1 MMKEAFFIARKIQK
15 STGSQVIGPLLKLS
29 IAATAL
35 GMALVLL
42 SITSGK
48 GLQHAIMDKFSALE
62 GDFTISAY
70 APNRT
75 EELKP
80 IRLTDSLADALK
92 QASYVKA
99 VHPVVQKMALL
110 VNPTEDAFDGIQV
123 KGFEADYL
131 KTFTASYG
139 TGEGTATPNS
149 RYGTF
154 LSTTLARELGLGIG
168 DTAVLTVLKKQ
179 GELPRLRKSIVEGL
193 FTTGLDEFDRQNILM
208 NAADVARLNGWRS
221 DSVSSYM
228 VLLNDQAGREI
239 ISSYWNA
246 VIPYTMQARSIEG
259 RHPAIFGWLA
269 LFDTN
274 IVLVLAIV
282 LIVAVANLITALLVL
297 IIDRTRMIGTLKA
310 LGGSDPLILQVFQ
323 WLSIRILTR
332 GLVWGN
338 GLGLGLS
345 FLQWK
350 FSWVQLNPETYYIA
364 TAPITF
370 DWRWILGA
378 NAVFIVIAYLI
389 LLLPVRWIARLHP
402 IQSIRF
408 S

>member
-1 MMKEAFFIARKIQK
+1 MKEAFFIARKIQK
-15 STGSQVIGPLLKLS
+15 STGSKVIGPLLKLS
-29 IAATAL
+29 IVATAL

-80 IRLTDSLADALK
+80 IRLSDSLADALSD
-92 QASYVKA
+92 AEYVEA
-99 VHPVVQKMALL
+99 VYPVVQKMALL
-110 VNPTEDAFDGIQV
+110 VNPMEDAFDGIQI
-123 KGFEADYL
+123 KGFETDYL
-131 KTFTASYG
+131 ETFTVNYG
-139 TGEGTATPNS
+139 TGSGTSTPTS
-149 RYGTF
+149 RHGAL
-154 LSTTLARELGLGIG
+154 LSTTLARELALGIG
-168 DTAVLTVLKKQ
+168 DTALLTVLKNQ
-179 GELPRLRKSIVEGL
+179 GEMPRLRKSIVEGL
-193 FTTGLDEFDRQNILM
+193 FTTGLDEFDRQTILM
-208 NAADVARLNGWRS
+208 NAEDVARLNGWRS
-221 DSVSSYM
+221 YSVSSYM
-228 VLLNDQAGREI
+228 VLLNDREGREI

-246 VIPYTMQARSIEG
+246 IIPYTMQARSIEG

-274 IVLVLAIV
+274 IILVLAIV

-310 LGGSDPLILQVFQ
+310 LGGSDRLILQVFQ

-338 GLGLGLS
+338 ALGLGLS
-345 FLQWK
+345 FLQWQ
-350 FSWVQLNPETYYIA
+350 FSWVQLDPETYYIA

-370 DWRWILGA
+370 DWAWILGA
-378 NAVFIVIAYLI
+378 NAVFIVIAYLV

>member
-1 MMKEAFFIARKIQK
+1 
-15 STGSQVIGPLLKLS
+15 
-29 IAATAL
+29 
-35 GMALVLL
+35 
-42 SITSGK
+42 
-48 GLQHAIMDKFSALE
+48 MDKFSALE

-139 TGEGTATPNS
+139 TGEGIATPNS

-168 DTAVLTVLKKQ
+168 DTAVLTVLKRQ

-259 RHPAIFGWLA
+259 RNPAIFGWLA

-310 LGGSDPLILQVFQ
+310 LGGSDRLILQVFQ

-345 FLQWK
+345 FLQWI
-350 FSWVQLNPETYYIA
+350 FSWIQLDPETYYIA

-370 DWRWILGA
+370 DWLWILGA

>member
-1 MMKEAFFIARKIQK
+1 MKEAFFIARKIQK

-29 IAATAL
+29 IVATAL

-80 IRLTDSLADALK
+80 ILLKDSLAGALQEAPYIK
-92 QASYVKA
+92 SVY
-99 VHPVVQKMALL
+99 PVVQKMTLL
-110 VNPTEDAFDGIQV
+110 VNPIEDAFDGIQI
-123 KGFEADYL
+123 KGMDTNYL
-131 KTFTASYG
+131 ETFSAQYG
-139 TGEGTATPNS
+139 NGNGSSSPAS
-149 RYGTF
+149 RYGTL

-168 DTAVLTVLKKQ
+168 DTAVLTVLKNQ

-193 FTTGLDEFDRQNILM
+193 FTTGLDEFDRQTILM
-208 NAADVARLNGWRS
+208 KQADVARLNGWRG

-228 VLLNDQAGREI
+228 VVLNDQEGREI

-246 VIPYTMQARSIEG
+246 VIPYTMQARSIED

-274 IVLVLAIV
+274 IILVLAIV

-310 LGGSDPLILQVFQ
+310 LGGSDRLILQVFQ

-332 GLVWGN
+332 GLAWGN
-338 GLGLGLS
+338 ALGLGLS
-345 FLQWK
+345 FLQWQ
-350 FSWVQLNPETYYIA
+350 FSWVQLDPETYYIA

-370 DWRWILGA
+370 DWAWILGA

>member
-1 MMKEAFFIARKIQK
+1 MKEAFFIARKIQK

-29 IAATAL
+29 IVATAL

-75 EELKP
+75 EELNP
-80 IRLTDSLADALK
+80 ISLTDSLADALQEAPYIK
-92 QASYVKA
+92 SVY
-99 VHPVVQKMALL
+99 PVVQKMALL
-110 VNPTEDAFDGIQV
+110 VNPIEDAFDGIQI
-123 KGFEADYL
+123 KGMDTDYL
-131 KTFTASYG
+131 ETFSAQYG
-139 TGEGTATPNS
+139 NGNGSSSPAS
-149 RYGTF
+149 RYGTL

-168 DTAVLTVLKKQ
+168 DTAVLTVLKNQ

-193 FTTGLDEFDRQNILM
+193 FTTGLDEFDRQTILM
-208 NAADVARLNGWRS
+208 NQEDVARLNGWRS

-228 VLLNDQAGREI
+228 VVLNDQEGREI

-246 VIPYTMQARSIEG
+246 VIPYTMQARSIED

-274 IVLVLAIV
+274 IILVLAIV

-310 LGGSDPLILQVFQ
+310 LGGSDRLILQVFQ

-332 GLVWGN
+332 GLAWGN
-338 GLGLGLS
+338 ALGLGLS
-345 FLQWK
+345 FIQWQ
-350 FSWVQLNPETYYIA
+350 FSWVQLDPETYYIA

-370 DWRWILGA
+370 DWAWILGA

>member
-1 MMKEAFFIARKIQK
+1 MKEAFFIARKIQK

-29 IAATAL
+29 IVATAL

-75 EELKP
+75 EELNP
-80 IRLTDSLADALK
+80 ISLTDSLADALQEAPYIK
-92 QASYVKA
+92 SVY
-99 VHPVVQKMALL
+99 PVVQKMALL
-110 VNPTEDAFDGIQV
+110 VNPIEDAFDGIQI
-123 KGFEADYL
+123 KGMDTDYL
-131 KTFTASYG
+131 ETFSAQYG
-139 TGEGTATPNS
+139 NGNGSSSPAS
-149 RYGTF
+149 RYGTL

-168 DTAVLTVLKKQ
+168 DTAVLTVLKNQ

-193 FTTGLDEFDRQNILM
+193 FTTGLDEFDRQTILM
-208 NAADVARLNGWRS
+208 KQADVARLNGWRG

-228 VLLNDQAGREI
+228 VVLNDQEGREI

-246 VIPYTMQARSIEG
+246 VIPYTMQARSIED

-274 IVLVLAIV
+274 IILVLAIV

-310 LGGSDPLILQVFQ
+310 LGGSDRLILQVFQ

-332 GLVWGN
+332 GLAWGN
-338 GLGLGLS
+338 ALGLGLS
-345 FLQWK
+345 FLQWQ
-350 FSWVQLNPETYYIA
+350 FSWVQLDPETYYIA

-370 DWRWILGA
+370 DWAWILGA

>member
-1 MMKEAFFIARKIQK
+1 MKEAFFIARKIQK
-15 STGSQVIGPLLKLS
+15 STGSKVIGPLLKLS
-29 IAATAL
+29 IVATAL

-80 IRLTDSLADALK
+80 IRLSDSLADALSD
-92 QASYVKA
+92 ADYVEA
-99 VHPVVQKMALL
+99 VYPVVQKMALL
-110 VNPTEDAFDGIQV
+110 VNPMEDAFDGIQI
-123 KGFEADYL
+123 KGFETDYL
-131 KTFTASYG
+131 ETFTVNYG
-139 TGEGTATPNS
+139 TGSGTSTPTS
-149 RYGTF
+149 RHGAL
-154 LSTTLARELGLGIG
+154 LSTTLARELALGIG
-168 DTAVLTVLKKQ
+168 DTALLTVLKNQ
-179 GELPRLRKSIVEGL
+179 GEMPRLRKSIVEGL
-193 FTTGLDEFDRQNILM
+193 FTTGLDEFDRQTILM
-208 NAADVARLNGWRS
+208 NAEDVARLNGWRS

-228 VLLNDQAGREI
+228 VLLNDREGREI

-246 VIPYTMQARSIEG
+246 IIPYTMQARSIEG

-274 IVLVLAIV
+274 IILVLAIV

-310 LGGSDPLILQVFQ
+310 LGGSDRLILQVFQ

-338 GLGLGLS
+338 ALGLGLS
-345 FLQWK
+345 FLQWQ
-350 FSWVQLNPETYYIA
+350 FSWVQLDPETYYIA

-370 DWRWILGA
+370 DWAWILGA
-378 NAVFIVIAYLI
+378 NAVFIVIAYLV

>member
-1 MMKEAFFIARKIQK
+1 MKEAFFIARKIQK

-29 IAATAL
+29 IVATAL

-75 EELKP
+75 EELNP
-80 IRLTDSLADALK
+80 IRLTDSLADALRE
-92 QASYVKA
+92 AHYVRS
-99 VHPVVQKMALL
+99 VYPVVQKMALL
-110 VNPTEDAFDGIQV
+110 VNPIEDAFDGIQI
-123 KGFEADYL
+123 KGMETDYL
-131 KTFTASYG
+131 KTFSAQYG
-139 TGEGTATPNS
+139 TSDSASTPTS
-149 RYGTF
+149 RYGAL

-168 DTAVLTVLKKQ
+168 DTAVLTVLKNQ

-193 FTTGLDEFDRQNILM
+193 FTTGLDEFDRQTILM
-208 NAADVARLNGWRS
+208 NQEDVARLNGWRG

-228 VLLNDQAGREI
+228 VVLNDQEGREI

-246 VIPYTMQARSIEG
+246 VIPYTMQARSIED

-274 IVLVLAIV
+274 IILVLAIV

-310 LGGSDPLILQVFQ
+310 LGGSDRLILQVFQ

-332 GLVWGN
+332 GLAWGN
-338 GLGLGLS
+338 ALGLGLS
-345 FLQWK
+345 FLQWQ
-350 FSWVQLNPETYYIA
+350 FSWVQLDPETYYIA

-370 DWRWILGA
+370 DWAWILGA

>member
-1 MMKEAFFIARKIQK
+1 MKEAFFIARKIQK

-29 IAATAL
+29 IVATAL

-75 EELKP
+75 EELNP
-80 IRLTDSLADALK
+80 ISLTDSLADALQEAPYIK
-92 QASYVKA
+92 SVY
-99 VHPVVQKMALL
+99 PVVQKMALL
-110 VNPTEDAFDGIQV
+110 VNPIEDAFDGIQI
-123 KGFEADYL
+123 KGMDTDYL
-131 KTFTASYG
+131 ETFSAQYG
-139 TGEGTATPNS
+139 NGNGSSSPAS
-149 RYGTF
+149 RYGTL

-168 DTAVLTVLKKQ
+168 DTAVLTVLKNQ

-193 FTTGLDEFDRQNILM
+193 FTTGLDEFDRQTILM
-208 NAADVARLNGWRS
+208 KQADVARLNGWRG

-228 VLLNDQAGREI
+228 VVLNDQEGREI

-246 VIPYTMQARSIEG
+246 VIPYTMQARSIED

-274 IVLVLAIV
+274 IILVLAIV

-310 LGGSDPLILQVFQ
+310 LGGSDRLILQVFQ

-332 GLVWGN
+332 GLAWGN
-338 GLGLGLS
+338 ALGLGLS
-345 FLQWK
+345 FLQWQ
-350 FSWVQLNPETYYIA
+350 FSWVQLDPETYYIA

-370 DWRWILGA
+370 DWAWIIGA

>member
-1 MMKEAFFIARKIQK
+1 MKEAFFIARKIQK

-29 IAATAL
+29 IVATAL

-75 EELKP
+75 EELNP
-80 IRLTDSLADALK
+80 ISLTDSLADALQEAPYIK
-92 QASYVKA
+92 SVY
-99 VHPVVQKMALL
+99 PVVQKMALL
-110 VNPTEDAFDGIQV
+110 VNPIEDAFDGIQI
-123 KGFEADYL
+123 KGMDTDYL
-131 KTFTASYG
+131 ETFSAQYG
-139 TGEGTATPNS
+139 NGNGSSSPAS
-149 RYGTF
+149 RYGTL

-168 DTAVLTVLKKQ
+168 DTAVLTVLKNQ
-179 GELPRLRKSIVEGL
+179 GELPRLRKSMVEGL
-193 FTTGLDEFDRQNILM
+193 FTTGLDEFDRQTILM
-208 NAADVARLNGWRS
+208 KQADVARLNGWRG

-228 VLLNDQAGREI
+228 VVLNDQEGREI

-246 VIPYTMQARSIEG
+246 VIPYTMQARSIED

-274 IVLVLAIV
+274 IILVLAIV

-310 LGGSDPLILQVFQ
+310 LGGSDRLILQVFQ

-338 GLGLGLS
+338 ALGLGLS
-345 FLQWK
+345 FLQWQ
-350 FSWVQLNPETYYIA
+350 FSWIQLDPETYYIA

-370 DWRWILGA
+370 DWTWILGA

>member
-1 MMKEAFFIARKIQK
+1 MKEAFFIARKIQK

-29 IAATAL
+29 IVATAL

-80 IRLTDSLADALK
+80 IRLTDSLAGAL
-92 QASYVKA
+92 AEAPYVQS
-99 VHPVVQKMALL
+99 VYPVVQKMALL
-110 VNPTEDAFDGIQV
+110 VNPIEDAFDGIQI
-123 KGFEADYL
+123 KGMETDYL
-131 KTFTASYG
+131 KTFSAQYGSGNGAS
-139 TGEGTATPNS
+139 TTPTS
-149 RYGTF
+149 RYGAF

-168 DTAVLTVLKKQ
+168 DTAVLTVLKNQ

-193 FTTGLDEFDRQNILM
+193 FTTGLDEFDRQTILM
-208 NAADVARLNGWRS
+208 NQEDVARLNGWRA

-228 VLLNDQAGREI
+228 VVLNDQEGREI

-246 VIPYTMQARSIEG
+246 VIPYTMQARSIED

-274 IVLVLAIV
+274 IILVLAIV

-310 LGGSDPLILQVFQ
+310 LGGSDRLILQVFQ

-332 GLVWGN
+332 GLAWGN
-338 GLGLGLS
+338 ALGLGLS
-345 FLQWK
+345 FLQWQ
-350 FSWVQLNPETYYIA
+350 FSWVQLDPETYYIA

-370 DWRWILGA
+370 DWAWILGA

-389 LLLPVRWIARLHP
+389 LLLPVRWIARLNP

>member
-1 MMKEAFFIARKIQK
+1 MKEAFFIARKIQK

-29 IAATAL
+29 IVATAL

-75 EELKP
+75 EVLKP
-80 IRLTDSLADALK
+80 FLLKDSLAGALQEAPYIK
-92 QASYVKA
+92 SVY
-99 VHPVVQKMALL
+99 PVVQKMALL
-110 VNPTEDAFDGIQV
+110 VNPIEDAFDGIQI
-123 KGFEADYL
+123 KGMDTDYL
-131 KTFTASYG
+131 ETFSAQYG
-139 TGEGTATPNS
+139 NGNGSSSPAS
-149 RYGTF
+149 RYGTL

-168 DTAVLTVLKKQ
+168 DTAVLTVLKNQ

-193 FTTGLDEFDRQNILM
+193 FTTGLDEFDRQTILM
-208 NAADVARLNGWRS
+208 KQADVARLNGWRG

-228 VLLNDQAGREI
+228 VVLNDQEGREI

-246 VIPYTMQARSIEG
+246 VIPYTMQARSIED

-274 IVLVLAIV
+274 IILVLAIV

-310 LGGSDPLILQVFQ
+310 LGGSDRLILQVFQ

-332 GLVWGN
+332 GLAWGN
-338 GLGLGLS
+338 ALGLGLS
-345 FLQWK
+345 FIQWQ
-350 FSWVQLNPETYYIA
+350 FSWVQLDPETYYIA

-370 DWRWILGA
+370 DWAWIIGA

>member
-1 MMKEAFFIARKIQK
+1 MKEAFFIARKIQK

-29 IAATAL
+29 IVATAL

-75 EELKP
+75 EELNP
-80 IRLTDSLADALK
+80 ISLTDSLADALQEAPYIK
-92 QASYVKA
+92 SVY
-99 VHPVVQKMALL
+99 PVVQKMALL
-110 VNPTEDAFDGIQV
+110 VNPIEDAFDGIQI
-123 KGFEADYL
+123 KGMDTDYL
-131 KTFTASYG
+131 ETFSAQYG
-139 TGEGTATPNS
+139 NGNGSSSPAS
-149 RYGTF
+149 RYGTL

-168 DTAVLTVLKKQ
+168 DTAVLTVLKNQ
-179 GELPRLRKSIVEGL
+179 GELPRLRKSMVEGL
-193 FTTGLDEFDRQNILM
+193 FTTGLDEFDRQTILM
-208 NAADVARLNGWRS
+208 KQADVARLNGWRG

-228 VLLNDQAGREI
+228 VVLNDQEGREI

-246 VIPYTMQARSIEG
+246 VIPYTMQARSIED

-274 IVLVLAIV
+274 IILVLAIV

-310 LGGSDPLILQVFQ
+310 LGGSDRLILQVFQ

-332 GLVWGN
+332 GLAWGN
-338 GLGLGLS
+338 ALGLGLS
-345 FLQWK
+345 FIQWQ
-350 FSWVQLNPETYYIA
+350 FSWVQLDPETYYIA

-370 DWRWILGA
+370 DWAWILGA

-389 LLLPVRWIARLHP
+389 LLLPVRWIARLYP

>member
-1 MMKEAFFIARKIQK
+1 MKEAFFIARKIQK

-29 IAATAL
+29 IVATAL

-75 EELKP
+75 EELNP
-80 IRLTDSLADALK
+80 ISLTDSLADALQEAPYIK
-92 QASYVKA
+92 SVY
-99 VHPVVQKMALL
+99 PVVQKMALL
-110 VNPTEDAFDGIQV
+110 VNPIEDAFDGIQI
-123 KGFEADYL
+123 KGMDTDYL
-131 KTFTASYG
+131 ETFSAQYG
-139 TGEGTATPNS
+139 NGNGSSSPAS
-149 RYGTF
+149 RYGTL
-154 LSTTLARELGLGIG
+154 LSTTLARELGLGLG
-168 DTAVLTVLKKQ
+168 DTAVLTVLKNQ

-193 FTTGLDEFDRQNILM
+193 FTTGLDEFDRQTILM
-208 NAADVARLNGWRS
+208 KQADVARLNGWRG

-228 VLLNDQAGREI
+228 VVLNDQEGREI

-246 VIPYTMQARSIEG
+246 VIPYTMQARSIED

-274 IVLVLAIV
+274 IILVLAIV

-310 LGGSDPLILQVFQ
+310 LGGSDRLILQVFQ

-332 GLVWGN
+332 GLAWGN
-338 GLGLGLS
+338 ALGLGLS
-345 FLQWK
+345 FIQWQ
-350 FSWVQLNPETYYIA
+350 FSWVQLDPETYYIA

-370 DWRWILGA
+370 DWAWILGA

>member
-1 MMKEAFFIARKIQK
+1 MKEAFFIARKIQK

-29 IAATAL
+29 IVATAL

-80 IRLTDSLADALK
+80 ILLKDSLAGALQEAPYIK
-92 QASYVKA
+92 SVY
-99 VHPVVQKMALL
+99 PVVQKMALL
-110 VNPTEDAFDGIQV
+110 VNPIEDAFDGIQI
-123 KGFEADYL
+123 KGLETDYL
-131 KTFTASYG
+131 ETFSAQYG
-139 TGEGTATPNS
+139 NGNGSSSPAS
-149 RYGTF
+149 RYGTL

-168 DTAVLTVLKKQ
+168 DTAVLTVLKNQ

-193 FTTGLDEFDRQNILM
+193 FTTGLDEFDRQTILM
-208 NAADVARLNGWRS
+208 NQEDVARLNGWRS

-228 VLLNDQAGREI
+228 VVLNDQEGREI

-246 VIPYTMQARSIEG
+246 VIPYTMQARSIED

-274 IVLVLAIV
+274 IILVLAIV

-310 LGGSDPLILQVFQ
+310 LGGSDRLILQVFQ

-332 GLVWGN
+332 GLAWGN
-338 GLGLGLS
+338 ALGLGLS
-345 FLQWK
+345 FLQWQ
-350 FSWVQLNPETYYIA
+350 FSWVQLDPETYYIA

-370 DWRWILGA
+370 DWAWILGA

>member
-1 MMKEAFFIARKIQK
+1 MKEAFFIARKIQK
-15 STGSQVIGPLLKLS
+15 STGSKVIGPLLKLS
-29 IAATAL
+29 IVATAL

-48 GLQHAIMDKFSALE
+48 GLQHAIMDKFGSLE

-80 IRLTDSLADALK
+80 IRLSDSLADALSD
-92 QASYVKA
+92 ADYVEA
-99 VHPVVQKMALL
+99 VYPVVQKKALL
-110 VNPTEDAFDGIQV
+110 VNPMEDAFDGIQI
-123 KGFEADYL
+123 KGFETDYL
-131 KTFTASYG
+131 ETFTAHYG
-139 TGEGTATPNS
+139 TGSGTSTPPS
-149 RYGTF
+149 RYGAL
-154 LSTTLARELGLGIG
+154 LSTTLARELALGIG
-168 DTAVLTVLKKQ
+168 DTALLTVLKNQ
-179 GELPRLRKSIVEGL
+179 GEMPRLRKSIVEGL
-193 FTTGLDEFDRQNILM
+193 FTTGLDEFDRQTILM
-208 NAADVARLNGWRS
+208 NAEDVARLNGWRS

-228 VLLNDQAGREI
+228 VLLNDREGREI

-246 VIPYTMQARSIEG
+246 IIPYTMQARSIEG

-274 IVLVLAIV
+274 IILVLAIV

-310 LGGSDPLILQVFQ
+310 LGGSDRLILQVFQ

-338 GLGLGLS
+338 ALGLGLS
-345 FLQWK
+345 FLQWQ
-350 FSWVQLNPETYYIA
+350 FSWVQLDPETYYIA

-370 DWRWILGA
+370 DWAWILGA
-378 NAVFIVIAYLI
+378 NAVFIVIAYLV

>member
-1 MMKEAFFIARKIQK
+1 MKEAFFIARKIQK

-29 IAATAL
+29 IVATAL

-75 EELKP
+75 EELNP
-80 IRLTDSLADALK
+80 ISLTDSLADALQEAPYIK
-92 QASYVKA
+92 SVY
-99 VHPVVQKMALL
+99 PVVQKMALL
-110 VNPTEDAFDGIQV
+110 VNPIEDAFDGIQI
-123 KGFEADYL
+123 KGMDTDYL
-131 KTFTASYG
+131 ETFSAQYG
-139 TGEGTATPNS
+139 NGNGSSSPAS
-149 RYGTF
+149 RYGTL

-168 DTAVLTVLKKQ
+168 DTAVLTVLKNQ
-179 GELPRLRKSIVEGL
+179 GELPRLRKSMVEGL
-193 FTTGLDEFDRQNILM
+193 FTTGLDDFDRQTILM
-208 NAADVARLNGWRS
+208 KQADVARLNGWRG

-228 VLLNDQAGREI
+228 VVLNDQEGREI

-246 VIPYTMQARSIEG
+246 VIPYTMQARSIED

-274 IVLVLAIV
+274 IILVLAIV

-297 IIDRTRMIGTLKA
+297 IIDRTRMISTLKA
-310 LGGSDPLILQVFQ
+310 LGGSDRLILQVFQ

-332 GLVWGN
+332 GFAWGN
-338 GLGLGLS
+338 ALGLGLS
-345 FLQWK
+345 FIQWQ
-350 FSWVQLNPETYYIA
+350 FSWVQLDPETYYIA

-370 DWRWILGA
+370 DWAWILGA

>member
-1 MMKEAFFIARKIQK
+1 MKEAFFIARKIQK
-15 STGSQVIGPLLKLS
+15 STGSKVIGPLLKLS
-29 IAATAL
+29 IVATAL

-48 GLQHAIMDKFSALE
+48 GLQHAIMDKFGALE

-80 IRLTDSLADALK
+80 IRLSDSLADALSD
-92 QASYVKA
+92 ADYVEA
-99 VHPVVQKMALL
+99 VYPVVQKMALL
-110 VNPTEDAFDGIQV
+110 VNPMEDAFDGIQI
-123 KGFEADYL
+123 KGLETDYL
-131 KTFTASYG
+131 ETFTANYG
-139 TGEGTATPNS
+139 TDSCTSTPTS
-149 RYGTF
+149 RYGVL
-154 LSTTLARELGLGIG
+154 LSTTLARELALGIG
-168 DTAVLTVLKKQ
+168 DTALLTVLKNQ
-179 GELPRLRKSIVEGL
+179 GEMPRLRKSIVEGL
-193 FTTGLDEFDRQNILM
+193 FTTGLDEFDRQTILM
-208 NAADVARLNGWRS
+208 NAEDVARLNGWRS

-228 VLLNDQAGREI
+228 VLLNDREGREI

-246 VIPYTMQARSIEG
+246 IIPYTMQARSIEG

-274 IVLVLAIV
+274 IILVLAIV

-310 LGGSDPLILQVFQ
+310 LGGSDRLILQVFQ

-338 GLGLGLS
+338 ALGLGLS
-345 FLQWK
+345 FLQWQ
-350 FSWVQLNPETYYIA
+350 FSWVQLDPETYYIA

-370 DWRWILGA
+370 DWAWILGA
-378 NAVFIVIAYLI
+378 NAVFIVIAYLV

>member
-1 MMKEAFFIARKIQK
+1 MKEAFFIARKIQK

-29 IAATAL
+29 IVATAL

-75 EELKP
+75 EELNP
-80 IRLTDSLADALK
+80 ISLTDSLADALQEAPYIK
-92 QASYVKA
+92 SVY
-99 VHPVVQKMALL
+99 PVVQKMALL
-110 VNPTEDAFDGIQV
+110 VNPIEDAFDGIQI
-123 KGFEADYL
+123 KGMDTDYL
-131 KTFTASYG
+131 ETFSAQYG
-139 TGEGTATPNS
+139 NGNGSSSPAS
-149 RYGTF
+149 RYGTL

-168 DTAVLTVLKKQ
+168 DTAVLTVLKNQ
-179 GELPRLRKSIVEGL
+179 GELPRLRKSMVEGL
-193 FTTGLDEFDRQNILM
+193 FTTGLDEFDRQTILM
-208 NAADVARLNGWRS
+208 KQADVARLNGWRG

-228 VLLNDQAGREI
+228 VVLNDQEGREI

-246 VIPYTMQARSIEG
+246 VIPYTMQARSIED

-274 IVLVLAIV
+274 IILVLAIV

-310 LGGSDPLILQVFQ
+310 LGGSDRLILQVFQ

-332 GLVWGN
+332 GLAWGN
-338 GLGLGLS
+338 ALGLGLS
-345 FLQWK
+345 FIQWQ
-350 FSWVQLNPETYYIA
+350 FSWVQLDPETYYIA

-370 DWRWILGA
+370 DWAWILGA

>member
-1 MMKEAFFIARKIQK
+1 MKEAFFIARKIQK

-29 IAATAL
+29 IVATAL

-70 APNRT
+70 APNRI
-75 EELKP
+75 EELNP
-80 IRLTDSLADALK
+80 ISLTDSLADALQEAPYIK
-92 QASYVKA
+92 SVY
-99 VHPVVQKMALL
+99 PVVQKMALL
-110 VNPTEDAFDGIQV
+110 VNPIEDAFDGIQI
-123 KGFEADYL
+123 KGMDTDYL
-131 KTFTASYG
+131 ETFSAQYG
-139 TGEGTATPNS
+139 NGNGSSSPAS
-149 RYGTF
+149 RYGTL

-168 DTAVLTVLKKQ
+168 DTAVLTVLKNQ
-179 GELPRLRKSIVEGL
+179 GELPRLRKSMVEGL
-193 FTTGLDEFDRQNILM
+193 FTTGLDEFDRQTILM
-208 NAADVARLNGWRS
+208 KQADVARLNGWRG

-228 VLLNDQAGREI
+228 VVLNDQEGREI

-246 VIPYTMQARSIEG
+246 VIPYTMQARSIED

-274 IVLVLAIV
+274 IILVLAIV

-310 LGGSDPLILQVFQ
+310 LGGSDRLILQVFQ

-332 GLVWGN
+332 GLAWGN
-338 GLGLGLS
+338 ALGLGLS
-345 FLQWK
+345 FIQWQ
-350 FSWVQLNPETYYIA
+350 FSWVQLDPETYYIA

-370 DWRWILGA
+370 DWAWILGA

>member
-1 MMKEAFFIARKIQK
+1 MKEAFFIARKIQK

-80 IRLTDSLADALK
+80 IRLSDSLANALS

-110 VNPTEDAFDGIQV
+110 VNPIENAFDGIQI

-131 KTFTASYG
+131 EAFTTNYG
-139 TGEGTATPNS
+139 TGEGATTLNS

-168 DTAVLTVLKKQ
+168 DTAVLTVLKSQ

-193 FTTGLDEFDRQNILM
+193 FTTGLDEFDRQTILM
-208 NAADVARLNGWRS
+208 KQADVARLNGWRS

-228 VLLNDQAGREI
+228 VVLNDQEGREI

-246 VIPYTMQARSIEG
+246 VIPYTMQARSIED

-274 IVLVLAIV
+274 IILVLAIV

-310 LGGSDPLILQVFQ
+310 LGGSDRLILQVFQ
-323 WLSIRILTR
+323 WISIRILTR
-332 GLVWGN
+332 GLAWGN
-338 GLGLGLS
+338 LLGLGLS
-345 FLQWK
+345 VLQWQ
-350 FSWVQLNPETYYIA
+350 FSWVQLDPETYYIA

-370 DWRWILGA
+370 DWLWILGA

>member
-1 MMKEAFFIARKIQK
+1 MKEAFFIARKIQK

-29 IAATAL
+29 IVATAL

-70 APNRT
+70 APNLT
-75 EELKP
+75 EELNP
-80 IRLTDSLADALK
+80 ISLTDSLADALQEAPYIK
-92 QASYVKA
+92 SVY
-99 VHPVVQKMALL
+99 PVVQKMALL
-110 VNPTEDAFDGIQV
+110 VNPIEDAFDGIQI
-123 KGFEADYL
+123 KGMDTDYL
-131 KTFTASYG
+131 ETFSAQYG
-139 TGEGTATPNS
+139 NGNGSSSPAS
-149 RYGTF
+149 RYGTL

-168 DTAVLTVLKKQ
+168 DTAVLTVLKNQ
-179 GELPRLRKSIVEGL
+179 GELPRLRKSMVEGL
-193 FTTGLDEFDRQNILM
+193 FTTGLDEFDRQTILM
-208 NAADVARLNGWRS
+208 KQADVARLNGWRG

-228 VLLNDQAGREI
+228 VVLNDQEGREI

-246 VIPYTMQARSIEG
+246 VIPYTMQARSIED

-274 IVLVLAIV
+274 IILVLAIV

-310 LGGSDPLILQVFQ
+310 LGGSDRLILQVFQ

-332 GLVWGN
+332 GLAWGN
-338 GLGLGLS
+338 ALGLGLS
-345 FLQWK
+345 FIQWQ
-350 FSWVQLNPETYYIA
+350 FSWVQLDPETYYIA

-370 DWRWILGA
+370 DWAWILGA

>member
-149 RYGTF
+149 R
-154 LSTTLARELGLGIG
+154 
-168 DTAVLTVLKKQ
+168 
-179 GELPRLRKSIVEGL
+179 
-193 FTTGLDEFDRQNILM
+193 
-208 NAADVARLNGWRS
+208 
-221 DSVSSYM
+221 SVS
-228 VLLNDQAGREI
+228 
-239 ISSYWNA
+239 
-246 VIPYTMQARSIEG
+246 YTHLR
-259 RHPAIFGWLA
+259 
-269 LFDTN
+269 
-274 IVLVLAIV
+274 
-282 LIVAVANLITALLVL
+282 
-297 IIDRTRMIGTLKA
+297 
-310 LGGSDPLILQVFQ
+310 
-323 WLSIRILTR
+323 
-332 GLVWGN
+332 
-338 GLGLGLS
+338 
-345 FLQWK
+345 
-350 FSWVQLNPETYYIA
+350 
-364 TAPITF
+364 APR
-370 DWRWILGA
+370 D
-378 NAVFIVIAYLI
+378 
-389 LLLPVRWIARLHP
+389 
-402 IQSIRF
+402 
-408 S
+408 

>member
-1 MMKEAFFIARKIQK
+1 MKEAFFIARKIQK
-15 STGSQVIGPLLKLS
+15 STGSRVIGPLLKLS
-29 IAATAL
+29 IVATAL

-48 GLQHAIMDKFSALE
+48 GLQHAIMDKFSSLE

-75 EELKP
+75 EELNP
-80 IRLTDSLADALK
+80 ISLTDSLADALRE
-92 QASYVKA
+92 APYIRSVY
-99 VHPVVQKMALL
+99 PVVQKMALL
-110 VNPTEDAFDGIQV
+110 VNPIEDAFDGIQI
-123 KGFEADYL
+123 KGMETDYL
-131 KTFTASYG
+131 KTFSAQYG
-139 TGEGTATPNS
+139 TGPTTPNS
-149 RYGTF
+149 RYGAL
-154 LSTTLARELGLGIG
+154 LSTTLARELDLGIG
-168 DTAVLTVLKKQ
+168 DTAVLTVLKNQ

-193 FTTGLDEFDRQNILM
+193 FTTGLDEFDRQTILM
-208 NAADVARLNGWRS
+208 NQADVARLNGWRS

-228 VLLNDQAGREI
+228 VILNDQEGREI

-246 VIPYTMQARSIEG
+246 VIPYTMQARSIED

-274 IVLVLAIV
+274 IILVLAIV

-310 LGGSDPLILQVFQ
+310 LGGSDRLILQVFQ

-332 GLVWGN
+332 GLAWGN
-338 GLGLGLS
+338 ALGLGLS
-345 FLQWK
+345 FLQWQ
-350 FSWVQLNPETYYIA
+350 FSLVQLDPETYYIA

-370 DWRWILGA
+370 DWAWILCT

>member
-1 MMKEAFFIARKIQK
+1 MKEAFFIARKIQK

-29 IAATAL
+29 IVATAL

-80 IRLTDSLADALK
+80 ILLKDSLAGALQEAPYIK
-92 QASYVKA
+92 SVY
-99 VHPVVQKMALL
+99 PVVQKMALL
-110 VNPTEDAFDGIQV
+110 VNPIEDAFDGIQI
-123 KGFEADYL
+123 KGMDTDYL
-131 KTFTASYG
+131 ETFSAQYG
-139 TGEGTATPNS
+139 NGNGSSSPAS
-149 RYGTF
+149 RYGTL

-168 DTAVLTVLKKQ
+168 DTAVLTVLKNQ

-193 FTTGLDEFDRQNILM
+193 FTTGLDEFDRQTILM
-208 NAADVARLNGWRS
+208 NQEDVARLNGWRS

-228 VLLNDQAGREI
+228 VVLNDQEGREI

-246 VIPYTMQARSIEG
+246 VIPYTMQARSIED

-274 IVLVLAIV
+274 IILVLAIV

-310 LGGSDPLILQVFQ
+310 LGGSDRLILQVFQ

-332 GLVWGN
+332 GLAWGN
-338 GLGLGLS
+338 ALGLGLS
-345 FLQWK
+345 FIQWQ
-350 FSWVQLNPETYYIA
+350 FSWVQLDPETYYIA

-370 DWRWILGA
+370 DWAWILGA

>member
-1 MMKEAFFIARKIQK
+1 MKEAFFIARKIQK

-29 IAATAL
+29 IVATAL

-75 EELKP
+75 EELNP
-80 IRLTDSLADALK
+80 ISLTDSLADALQEAPYIK
-92 QASYVKA
+92 SVY
-99 VHPVVQKMALL
+99 PVVQKMALL
-110 VNPTEDAFDGIQV
+110 VNPIEDAFDGIQI
-123 KGFEADYL
+123 KGMDTDYL
-131 KTFTASYG
+131 ETFSAQYG
-139 TGEGTATPNS
+139 NGNGSSSPAS
-149 RYGTF
+149 RYGTL

-168 DTAVLTVLKKQ
+168 DTAVLTVLKNQ

-193 FTTGLDEFDRQNILM
+193 FTTGLDEFDRQTILM
-208 NAADVARLNGWRS
+208 KQADVARLNGWRG

-228 VLLNDQAGREI
+228 VVLNDQEGREI

-246 VIPYTMQARSIEG
+246 VIPYTMQARSIED

-274 IVLVLAIV
+274 IILVLAIV

-310 LGGSDPLILQVFQ
+310 LGGSDRLILQVFQ

-332 GLVWGN
+332 GLAWGN
-338 GLGLGLS
+338 ALGLGLS
-345 FLQWK
+345 FIQWQ
-350 FSWVQLNPETYYIA
+350 FSWVQLDPETYYIA

-370 DWRWILGA
+370 DWAWIIGA

>member
-1 MMKEAFFIARKIQK
+1 MKEAFFIARKIQK

-29 IAATAL
+29 ILATAL

-75 EELKP
+75 EELNP
-80 IRLTDSLADALK
+80 ISLTDSLADALQEAPYIK
-92 QASYVKA
+92 SVY
-99 VHPVVQKMALL
+99 PVVQKMALL
-110 VNPTEDAFDGIQV
+110 VNPIEDAFDGIQI
-123 KGFEADYL
+123 KGMDTDYL
-131 KTFTASYG
+131 ETFSAQYG
-139 TGEGTATPNS
+139 NGNGSSSPAS
-149 RYGTF
+149 RYGTL

-168 DTAVLTVLKKQ
+168 DTAVLTVLKNQ

-193 FTTGLDEFDRQNILM
+193 FTTGLDEFDRQTILM
-208 NAADVARLNGWRS
+208 NQEDVARLNGWRS

-228 VLLNDQAGREI
+228 VVLNDQEGREI

-246 VIPYTMQARSIEG
+246 VIPYTMQARSIED

-274 IVLVLAIV
+274 IILVLAIV

-310 LGGSDPLILQVFQ
+310 LGGSDRLILHVFQ

-332 GLVWGN
+332 GLAWGN
-338 GLGLGLS
+338 ALGLGLS
-345 FLQWK
+345 FLQWQ
-350 FSWVQLNPETYYIA
+350 FSWVQLDPETYYIA

-370 DWRWILGA
+370 DWAWILGA

>member
-1 MMKEAFFIARKIQK
+1 MKEAFFIARKIQK

-29 IAATAL
+29 IVATAL

-80 IRLTDSLADALK
+80 ILLKDSLAGALQEAPYIK
-92 QASYVKA
+92 SVY
-99 VHPVVQKMALL
+99 PVVQKMALL
-110 VNPTEDAFDGIQV
+110 VNPIEDAFDGIQI
-123 KGFEADYL
+123 KGMDTDYL
-131 KTFTASYG
+131 ETFSAQYG
-139 TGEGTATPNS
+139 NGNGSSSPAS
-149 RYGTF
+149 RYGTL

-168 DTAVLTVLKKQ
+168 DTAVLTVLKNQ

-208 NAADVARLNGWRS
+208 KQADVARLNGWRG

-228 VLLNDQAGREI
+228 VVLNDQEGREI

-246 VIPYTMQARSIEG
+246 VIPYTMQARSIED

-274 IVLVLAIV
+274 IILVLAIV

-310 LGGSDPLILQVFQ
+310 LGGSDRLILQVFQ

-332 GLVWGN
+332 GLAWGN
-338 GLGLGLS
+338 ALGLGLS
-345 FLQWK
+345 FLQWQ
-350 FSWVQLNPETYYIA
+350 FSWVQLDPETYYIA

-370 DWRWILGA
+370 DWAWILGA

>member
-1 MMKEAFFIARKIQK
+1 MKEAFFIARKIQK
-15 STGSQVIGPLLKLS
+15 STGSKVIGPLLKLS
-29 IAATAL
+29 IVATAL

-80 IRLTDSLADALK
+80 IRLSDSLADALSD
-92 QASYVKA
+92 AEYVEA
-99 VHPVVQKMALL
+99 VYPVVQKMALL
-110 VNPTEDAFDGIQV
+110 VNPMEDAFDGIQI
-123 KGFEADYL
+123 KGFETDYL
-131 KTFTASYG
+131 ETFTANYG
-139 TGEGTATPNS
+139 TDSGTSTPTS
-149 RYGTF
+149 RYGVL
-154 LSTTLARELGLGIG
+154 LSTTLARELALGIG
-168 DTAVLTVLKKQ
+168 DTALLTGLKNQ
-179 GELPRLRKSIVEGL
+179 GEMPRLRKSIVEGL
-193 FTTGLDEFDRQNILM
+193 FTTGLDEFDRQTILM
-208 NAADVARLNGWRS
+208 NAEDVARLNGWRS

-228 VLLNDQAGREI
+228 VLLNDREGREI

-246 VIPYTMQARSIEG
+246 IIPYTMQARSIEG

-274 IVLVLAIV
+274 IILVLAIV

-310 LGGSDPLILQVFQ
+310 LGGSDRLILQVFQ

-338 GLGLGLS
+338 ALGLGLS
-345 FLQWK
+345 FLQWQ
-350 FSWVQLNPETYYIA
+350 FSWVQLDPETYYIA

-370 DWRWILGA
+370 DWAWILGA
-378 NAVFIVIAYLI
+378 NAVFIVIAYLV

>member
-1 MMKEAFFIARKIQK
+1 MKEAFFIARKIQK

-29 IAATAL
+29 IVATAL

-75 EELKP
+75 EELNP
-80 IRLTDSLADALK
+80 ISLTDSLADALQEAPYIK
-92 QASYVKA
+92 SVY
-99 VHPVVQKMALL
+99 PVVQKMALL
-110 VNPTEDAFDGIQV
+110 VNPIEDAFDGIQI
-123 KGFEADYL
+123 KGMDTDYL
-131 KTFTASYG
+131 ETFSAQYG
-139 TGEGTATPNS
+139 NGNGSSSPAS
-149 RYGTF
+149 RYGTL

-168 DTAVLTVLKKQ
+168 DTAVLTVLKNQ

-193 FTTGLDEFDRQNILM
+193 FTTGLDEFDRQTILM
-208 NAADVARLNGWRS
+208 KQADVARLNGWRG

-228 VLLNDQAGREI
+228 VVLNDQEGREI

-246 VIPYTMQARSIEG
+246 VIPYTMQARSIED

-274 IVLVLAIV
+274 IILVLAIV

-310 LGGSDPLILQVFQ
+310 LGGSDRLILQVFQ

-332 GLVWGN
+332 GLAWGN
-338 GLGLGLS
+338 ALGLGLS
-345 FLQWK
+345 FIQWQ
-350 FSWVQLNPETYYIA
+350 FSWVQLDPETYYIA

-370 DWRWILGA
+370 DWAWILGA

>member
-1 MMKEAFFIARKIQK
+1 MKEAFFIARKIQK

-29 IAATAL
+29 IVATAL

-75 EELKP
+75 EELNP
-80 IRLTDSLADALK
+80 IRLTDSLAGALRE
-92 QASYVKA
+92 APYVRS
-99 VHPVVQKMALL
+99 VYPVVQKMALL
-110 VNPTEDAFDGIQV
+110 VNPIEDAFDGIQI
-123 KGFEADYL
+123 KGMETDYL
-131 KTFTASYG
+131 KTFSAQYG
-139 TGEGTATPNS
+139 TSDSASTPTS
-149 RYGTF
+149 RYSAL

-168 DTAVLTVLKKQ
+168 DTAVLTVLKNQ

-193 FTTGLDEFDRQNILM
+193 FTTGLDEFDRQTILM
-208 NAADVARLNGWRS
+208 NQEDVARLNGWRG

-228 VLLNDQAGREI
+228 VVLNDQEGREI

-246 VIPYTMQARSIEG
+246 VIPYTMQARSIED

-274 IVLVLAIV
+274 IILVLAIV

-310 LGGSDPLILQVFQ
+310 LGGSDRLILQVFQ

-332 GLVWGN
+332 GLAWGN
-338 GLGLGLS
+338 ALGLGLS
-345 FLQWK
+345 FLQWQ
-350 FSWVQLNPETYYIA
+350 FSWVQLDPETYYIA

-370 DWRWILGA
+370 DWAWILGA

>member
-1 MMKEAFFIARKIQK
+1 MKEAFFIARKIQK

-29 IAATAL
+29 IVATAL

-75 EELKP
+75 EELNP
-80 IRLTDSLADALK
+80 ISLTDSLADALQEAPYIK
-92 QASYVKA
+92 SVY
-99 VHPVVQKMALL
+99 PVVQKMALL
-110 VNPTEDAFDGIQV
+110 VNPIEDAFDGIQI
-123 KGFEADYL
+123 KGMDTDYL
-131 KTFTASYG
+131 ETFSAQYG
-139 TGEGTATPNS
+139 NGNGSSSPAS
-149 RYGTF
+149 RYGTL

-168 DTAVLTVLKKQ
+168 DTAVLTVLKNQ

-193 FTTGLDEFDRQNILM
+193 FTTGLDEFDRQTILM
-208 NAADVARLNGWRS
+208 KQADVARLNGWRG

-228 VLLNDQAGREI
+228 VVLNDQEGREI

-246 VIPYTMQARSIEG
+246 VIPYTMQARSIED

-274 IVLVLAIV
+274 IILVLAIV

-310 LGGSDPLILQVFQ
+310 LGGSDRLILQVFQ

-332 GLVWGN
+332 GLAWGN
-338 GLGLGLS
+338 ALGLGLS
-345 FLQWK
+345 FIQWQ
-350 FSWVQLNPETYYIA
+350 FSWVQLDPETYYIA

-370 DWRWILGA
+370 DWAWILGA

-389 LLLPVRWIARLHP
+389 LLLPVRWIARLNP

>member
-1 MMKEAFFIARKIQK
+1 MKEAFFIARKIQK

-29 IAATAL
+29 IVATAL

-80 IRLTDSLADALK
+80 ILLKDSLAGALQEAPYIK
-92 QASYVKA
+92 SVY
-99 VHPVVQKMALL
+99 PVVQKMALL
-110 VNPTEDAFDGIQV
+110 VNPIEDAFDGIQI
-123 KGFEADYL
+123 KGMNTDYL
-131 KTFTASYG
+131 ETFSAQYG
-139 TGEGTATPNS
+139 NGNGSSSPAS
-149 RYGTF
+149 RYGTL

-168 DTAVLTVLKKQ
+168 DTAVLTVLKNQ

-193 FTTGLDEFDRQNILM
+193 FTTGLDEFDRQTILM
-208 NAADVARLNGWRS
+208 NQEDVARLNGWRS

-228 VLLNDQAGREI
+228 VVLNDQEGREI

-246 VIPYTMQARSIEG
+246 VIPYTMQARSIED

-274 IVLVLAIV
+274 IILVLAIV

-310 LGGSDPLILQVFQ
+310 LGGSDRLILQVFQ

-332 GLVWGN
+332 GLAWGN
-338 GLGLGLS
+338 ALGLGLS
-345 FLQWK
+345 FLQWQ
-350 FSWVQLNPETYYIA
+350 FSWVQLDPETYYIA

-370 DWRWILGA
+370 DWAWILGA

>member
-1 MMKEAFFIARKIQK
+1 MKEAFFIARKIQK
-15 STGSQVIGPLLKLS
+15 STGSKVIGPLLKLS
-29 IAATAL
+29 IVATTL

-80 IRLTDSLADALK
+80 IRLSDSLADALSD
-92 QASYVKA
+92 ADYVEA
-99 VHPVVQKMALL
+99 VYPVVQKMALL
-110 VNPTEDAFDGIQV
+110 VNPMEDAFDGIQI
-123 KGFEADYL
+123 KGFETDYL
-131 KTFTASYG
+131 GTFTANYG
-139 TGEGTATPNS
+139 TGSGTSTPTS
-149 RYGTF
+149 RYGVL
-154 LSTTLARELGLGIG
+154 LSTTLARELALGIG
-168 DTAVLTVLKKQ
+168 DTALLTVLKNQ
-179 GELPRLRKSIVEGL
+179 GEMPRLRKSIVEGL
-193 FTTGLDEFDRQNILM
+193 FTTGLDEFDRQTILM
-208 NAADVARLNGWRS
+208 NAEDVARLNGWRS

-228 VLLNDQAGREI
+228 VLLNDREGREI

-246 VIPYTMQARSIEG
+246 IIPYTMQARSIEG

-274 IVLVLAIV
+274 IILVLAIV

-310 LGGSDPLILQVFQ
+310 LGGSDRLILQVFQ

-338 GLGLGLS
+338 ALGLGLS
-345 FLQWK
+345 FLQWQ
-350 FSWVQLNPETYYIA
+350 FSWVQLDPETYYIA

-370 DWRWILGA
+370 DWAWILGA
-378 NAVFIVIAYLI
+378 NAVFIVISYLV

>member
-1 MMKEAFFIARKIQK
+1 MKEAFFIARKIQK

-29 IAATAL
+29 IVATAL

-75 EELKP
+75 EELNP
-80 IRLTDSLADALK
+80 ISLTDSLADALQEAPYIK
-92 QASYVKA
+92 SVY
-99 VHPVVQKMALL
+99 PVVQKMALL
-110 VNPTEDAFDGIQV
+110 VNPIEDAFDGIQI
-123 KGFEADYL
+123 KGMDTDYL
-131 KTFTASYG
+131 ETFSAQYG
-139 TGEGTATPNS
+139 NGNGSSSPAS
-149 RYGTF
+149 RYGTL

-168 DTAVLTVLKKQ
+168 DTAVLTVLKNQ

-193 FTTGLDEFDRQNILM
+193 FTTGLDEFDRQTILM
-208 NAADVARLNGWRS
+208 KQVDVARLNGWRG

-228 VLLNDQAGREI
+228 VVLNDQEGREI

-246 VIPYTMQARSIEG
+246 VIPYTMQARSIED

-274 IVLVLAIV
+274 IILVLAIV

-310 LGGSDPLILQVFQ
+310 LGGSDRLILQVFQ

-332 GLVWGN
+332 GLAWGN
-338 GLGLGLS
+338 ALGLGLS
-345 FLQWK
+345 FIQWQ
-350 FSWVQLNPETYYIA
+350 FSWVQLDPETYYIA

-370 DWRWILGA
+370 DWAWILGA

>member
-1 MMKEAFFIARKIQK
+1 MKEAFFIARKIQK

-29 IAATAL
+29 IVATAL

-80 IRLTDSLADALK
+80 ILLKDSLAGALQEAPYIK
-92 QASYVKA
+92 SVY
-99 VHPVVQKMALL
+99 PVVQKMALL
-110 VNPTEDAFDGIQV
+110 VNPIEDAFDGIQI
-123 KGFEADYL
+123 KGMDTDYL
-131 KTFTASYG
+131 ETFSAQYG
-139 TGEGTATPNS
+139 NGNGSSSPAS
-149 RYGTF
+149 RYGTL

-168 DTAVLTVLKKQ
+168 DTAVLTVLKNQ

-193 FTTGLDEFDRQNILM
+193 FTTGLDEFDRQTILM
-208 NAADVARLNGWRS
+208 KQADVARLNGWRG

-228 VLLNDQAGREI
+228 VVLNDQEGREI

-246 VIPYTMQARSIEG
+246 VIPYTMQARSIED

-274 IVLVLAIV
+274 IILVLAIV

-310 LGGSDPLILQVFQ
+310 LGGSDRLILQVFQ

-332 GLVWGN
+332 GLAWGN
-338 GLGLGLS
+338 ALGLGLS
-345 FLQWK
+345 FLQWQ
-350 FSWVQLNPETYYIA
+350 FSWVQLDPETYYIA

-370 DWRWILGA
+370 DWAWIIGA